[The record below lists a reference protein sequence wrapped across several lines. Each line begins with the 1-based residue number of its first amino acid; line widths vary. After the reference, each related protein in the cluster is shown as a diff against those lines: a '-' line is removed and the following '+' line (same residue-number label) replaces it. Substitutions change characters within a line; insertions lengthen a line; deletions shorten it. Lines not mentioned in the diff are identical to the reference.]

1 MRKTSGVNIDLLS
14 FVRPFSRN
22 LWLLVLATCIHAGG
36 LLLCLI
42 ERKDNETLQNRS
54 ILSQVAMSTCYS
66 FGHIVEYTVEFH
78 VITYTAHLTSDLT
91 LLKSKNI
98 ISRNNDIKSGKISFY
113 RIGIRSG
120 SESEHYCLREIS
132 DGNKNYYPLKS
143 QQELYDSLLDGTID
157 ASFMDT
163 GMAEYITN
171 NIYCNLTLIGQHFD
185 KGVFGIVT
193 PNEWLYAKVLI
204 VNFYY

>member
-22 LWLLVLATCIHAGG
+22 LWLLVLATCIHAG
-36 LLLCLI
+36 
-42 ERKDNETLQNRS
+42 
-54 ILSQVAMSTCYS
+54 V
-66 FGHIVEYTVEFH
+66 
-78 VITYTAHLTSDLT
+78 TYTAHLTSDLT

-98 ISRNNDIKSGKISFY
+98 ISQINDIKSGKISFY

-143 QQELYDSLLDGTID
+143 QQELYDSLLDGNID

-171 NIYCNLTLIGQHFD
+171 NIYCNLTLIGQDFD

-204 VNFYY
+204 VNILLLRESGQLDILREK